1 MSKNMLKFYAIVI
14 LVLLFMYAFS
24 ASYTSDSV
32 DNISYVIA
40 LAVDDNEGEQN
51 LQVTFEFMDT
61 STFSS
66 ESSSESKSA
75 IIDTINA
82 TSINSAINLLNAYIG
97 KQVNLSHCKVV
108 VFSDKLAKKGINA
121 EVSELM
127 NNIQVRPS
135 TNIIIC
141 KGNALEYIQNSTSQ
155 LEKILTKYYDIFPN
169 SSEYTG
175 YTSNIMIGEFYN
187 YLTTKECGNL
197 AILGGL
203 NPTISPSNSSGNP
216 SNQSS
221 DGSSSGGSSE
231 ESSGGNSSGKS
242 SGNSS
247 EKNSGETSNKH
258 KEKPDNTTPLSEMIS
273 GNAPILGERGTENI
287 GLAVLKDGIYVG
299 DLSAKDTLCHTLI
312 SGEVNSFLLTINNT
326 EIYEKY
332 LDIELFENMSPKI
345 TVEIENDAPKIIIN
359 IKLIGRISGIKDGIN
374 YSDEPSNL
382 NLEKISNATEQSIK
396 TSIEE
401 YLNKTSTKFKCDI
414 DYFYNYAKRKFFT
427 IQDWRNYDWSNKY
440 LNSNFDVNVDAK
452 VYYSLLH
459 SD

>member
-14 LVLLFMYAFS
+14 LALVFMYAFS

-40 LAVDDNEGEQN
+40 LAVDENEGEKN

-66 ESSSESKSA
+66 EGSSESKSA

-108 VFSDKLAKKGINA
+108 VFSDKIAQKGISA

-216 SNQSS
+216 SNSS
-221 DGSSSGGSSE
+221 ADGSSSGGSSE
-231 ESSGGNSSGKS
+231 GSSSSE
-242 SGNSS
+242 NSS
-247 EKNSGETSNKH
+247 EKEKP
-258 KEKPDNTTPLSEMIS
+258 KEKPDNSTTLSQMIS
-273 GNAPILGERGTENI
+273 GNAPILGERGTVNI
-287 GLAVLKDGIYVG
+287 GLAVMKDGIYIG
-299 DLSAKDTLCHTLI
+299 DLTAEDTLCHTLI

-326 EIYEKY
+326 KIYENY
-332 LDIELFENMSPKI
+332 LDIELFENMRPKI
-345 TVEIENDAPKIIIN
+345 SVEIENNNPKININ

-382 NLEKISNATEQSIK
+382 DLDKISRAAEDTVKRCI
-396 TSIEE
+396 TD
-401 YLNKTSTKFKCDI
+401 YLNKTSTEFKCDI
-414 DYFYNYAKRKFFT
+414 DYFYNYAKRRFIT
-427 IQDWRNYDWSNKY
+427 VQDWKNYDWSSKY
-440 LNSNFDVNVDAK
+440 TNSKFDVNVEAK

>member
-14 LVLLFMYAFS
+14 LALVFMYAFS

-40 LAVDDNEGEQN
+40 LAVDENEGEKN

-66 ESSSESKSA
+66 EGSSESKSA

-82 TSINSAINLLNAYIG
+82 TSINNAINLLNAYIG
-97 KQVNLSHCKVV
+97 KQVNLSHCKVI
-108 VFSDKLAKKGINA
+108 VFSDKLAQKGISA

-216 SNQSS
+216 SNSS
-221 DGSSSGGSSE
+221 ADGSSSGCSSEGSS
-231 ESSGGNSSGKS
+231 SSE
-242 SGNSS
+242 NSS
-247 EKNSGETSNKH
+247 EKEKP
-258 KEKPDNTTPLSEMIS
+258 KEKPDNSTPLSQMIS

-287 GLAVLKDGIYVG
+287 GLAVMKDGIYIG
-299 DLSAKDTLCHTLI
+299 DLTAEETLCHTLI

-326 EIYEKY
+326 KIYENY

-345 TVEIENDAPKIIIN
+345 SVEIENNNPKININ

-382 NLEKISNATEQSIK
+382 DLDKISRAAEDTVKRCI
-396 TSIEE
+396 TD
-401 YLNKTSTKFKCDI
+401 YLNKTSTEFKCDI
-414 DYFYNYAKRKFFT
+414 DYFYNYAKRRFIT
-427 IQDWRNYDWSNKY
+427 VQDWKNYDWSSKY
-440 LNSNFDVNVDAK
+440 TNSKFDVNVETK

>member
-1 MSKNMLKFYAIVI
+1 MSKNMIKFYSVVVLT
-14 LVLLFMYAFS
+14 LVFIYAFS

-40 LAVDDNEGEQN
+40 LAVDVNEGEQN

-61 STFSS
+61 SAFSS
-66 ESSSESKSA
+66 EQSGDSKGA
-75 IIDTINA
+75 IIDTVTS

-97 KQVNLSHCKVV
+97 KEVNLSHCKVV
-108 VFSDKLAKKGINA
+108 VFSDKLAEKGISS
-121 EVSELM
+121 EVSELI

-216 SNQSS
+216 SN
-221 DGSSSGGSSE
+221 GSSGGSS
-231 ESSGGNSSGKS
+231 SGSNKS
-242 SGNSS
+242 SEGGSS
-247 EKNSGETSNKH
+247 EKSSENSSKENSEST
-258 KEKPDNTTPLSEMIS
+258 EKPDNNNNLSQVVS
-273 GNAPILGERGTENI
+273 GSAPILGERGTENI
-287 GLAVLKDGIYVG
+287 GLAVLKDGIYRG
-299 DLSAKDTLCHTLI
+299 DLTAIDTLCHTLI
-312 SGEVNSFLLTINNT
+312 KGEVNSFLLTINNT
-326 EIYEKY
+326 EIYKNY
-332 LDIELFENMSPKI
+332 IDVSLYENNPPKI
-345 TVEIENDAPKIIIN
+345 TVNISENEPVIN
-359 IKLIGRISGIKDGIN
+359 IKIKLVGRISNLKDGIN
-374 YSDEPSNL
+374 YSDESTNL
-382 NLEKISNATEQSIK
+382 NLNEISDAVNKSLEGYIYDYLKK
-396 TSIEE
+396 TSSE
-401 YLNKTSTKFKCDI
+401 FKCDI
-414 DYFYNYAKRKFFT
+414 DYFYNYAKRNFKT
-427 IQDWRNYDWSNKY
+427 IYDWRNYDWGSKY
-440 LNSNFDVNVDAK
+440 EKSKFNVSVESQ
-452 VYYSLLH
+452 VYYSLLN

>member
-1 MSKNMLKFYAIVI
+1 MSKNMIKFYAVVVLT
-14 LVLLFMYAFS
+14 LVFIYAFS

-40 LAVDDNEGEQN
+40 LAVDVNEGEQN

-61 STFSS
+61 SAFSS
-66 ESSSESKSA
+66 EQSGDSKGA
-75 IIDTINA
+75 IIDTVTS

-97 KQVNLSHCKVV
+97 KEVNLSHCKVV
-108 VFSDKLAKKGINA
+108 VFSDKLAEKGISS

-216 SNQSS
+216 SNGSS
-221 DGSSSGGSSE
+221 DGSSSGSNKSSEGGSSE
-231 ESSGGNSSGKS
+231 KSSENSSKE
-242 SGNSS
+242 NSES
-247 EKNSGETSNKH
+247 T
-258 KEKPDNTTPLSEMIS
+258 EKPDNNNNLSQVVS
-273 GNAPILGERGTENI
+273 GSAPILGERGTENI
-287 GLAVLKDGIYVG
+287 GLAVLKDGIYRG
-299 DLSAKDTLCHTLI
+299 DLTAIDTLCHTLI
-312 SGEVNSFLLTINNT
+312 KGEVNSFLLTINNT
-326 EIYEKY
+326 EIYKNY
-332 LDIELFENMSPKI
+332 IDVSLYENNPPKI
-345 TVEIENDAPKIIIN
+345 TVNISENEPVIN
-359 IKLIGRISGIKDGIN
+359 IKIKLVGRISNLKDGIN
-374 YSDEPSNL
+374 YSDESTNL
-382 NLEKISNATEQSIK
+382 DLNEISDAVNRSLEGYIYDYLKK
-396 TSIEE
+396 TSSE
-401 YLNKTSTKFKCDI
+401 FKCDI
-414 DYFYNYAKRKFFT
+414 DYFYNYAKRNFKT
-427 IQDWRNYDWSNKY
+427 IYDWRNYDWGSKY
-440 LNSNFDVNVDAK
+440 EKSKFNVSVESQ
-452 VYYSLLH
+452 VYYSLLN

>member
-14 LVLLFMYAFS
+14 LALVFMYAFS

-40 LAVDDNEGEQN
+40 LAVDENEGEKN

-66 ESSSESKSA
+66 EGSSESKSA

-108 VFSDKLAKKGINA
+108 VFSDKIAQKGISA

-216 SNQSS
+216 SNSS
-221 DGSSSGGSSE
+221 TDGSSSGGSSE
-231 ESSGGNSSGKS
+231 GSSSSE
-242 SGNSS
+242 NSS
-247 EKNSGETSNKH
+247 EKEKP
-258 KEKPDNTTPLSEMIS
+258 KEKPDNSTTLSQMIS

-287 GLAVLKDGIYVG
+287 GLAVMKDGIYIG
-299 DLSAKDTLCHTLI
+299 DLTAEDTLCHTLI

-326 EIYEKY
+326 KIYENY

-345 TVEIENDAPKIIIN
+345 SVEIENNNPKININ

-382 NLEKISNATEQSIK
+382 DLDKISRAAEDTVKRCI
-396 TSIEE
+396 TD
-401 YLNKTSTKFKCDI
+401 YLNKTSTEFKCDI
-414 DYFYNYAKRKFFT
+414 DYFYNYAKRRFIT
-427 IQDWRNYDWSNKY
+427 VQDWKNYDWSSKY
-440 LNSNFDVNVDAK
+440 TNSKFDVNVEAK

>member
-1 MSKNMLKFYAIVI
+1 MSKNMLKFYAVVVLT
-14 LVLLFMYAFS
+14 LVFIYAFS
-24 ASYTSDSV
+24 ASYTSDSI

-40 LAVDDNEGEQN
+40 LAIDVNEGEQN

-61 STFSS
+61 SAFSS
-66 ESSSESKSA
+66 EQSGDSNNA
-75 IIDTINA
+75 IIDTVTA

-97 KQVNLSHCKVV
+97 KEVNLSHCKVV
-108 VFSDKLAKKGINA
+108 VFSDKLAENGISS

-216 SNQSS
+216 SSGSS
-221 DGSSSGGSSE
+221 DNSSSGPENSSQGDSSESSSDNSSE
-231 ESSGGNSSGKS
+231 EKS
-242 SGNSS
+242 ES
-247 EKNSGETSNKH
+247 
-258 KEKPDNTTPLSEMIS
+258 KEKPNNNNNLSQIIS

-287 GLAVLKDGIYVG
+287 GLAVLKDGIYQG
-299 DLSAKDTLCHTLI
+299 DLTAIDTLCHTLI
-312 SGEVNSFLLTINNT
+312 KGEVNSFLLTINNT
-326 EIYEKY
+326 EIYKNY
-332 LDIELFENMSPKI
+332 LDVSLYENNPPEIS
-345 TVEIENDAPKIIIN
+345 VNIENNEPIIN
-359 IKLIGRISGIKDGIN
+359 IKIKLVGRISGLKDGIN
-374 YSDEPSNL
+374 YSDESTNL
-382 NLEKISNATEQSIK
+382 NLDEISNAVNKSLEGYIDQ
-396 TSIEE
+396 
-401 YLNKTSTKFKCDI
+401 YLKRTSTEFKCDI
-414 DYFYNYAKRKFFT
+414 DYFYNYAKRNFKT
-427 IQDWRNYDWSNKY
+427 INDWKNYDWASKY
-440 LNSNFDVNVDAK
+440 EKSRFNVSVESQ
-452 VYYSLLH
+452 VYYSLLN

>member
-14 LVLLFMYAFS
+14 LALVFMYAFS

-40 LAVDDNEGEQN
+40 LAVDENEGEKN

-66 ESSSESKSA
+66 EGSSESKSA

-108 VFSDKLAKKGINA
+108 VFSDKIAQKGISA

-127 NNIQVRPS
+127 NNIQIRPS

-216 SNQSS
+216 SNSS
-221 DGSSSGGSSE
+221 TDGSSSGGSSE
-231 ESSGGNSSGKS
+231 GSSSSE
-242 SGNSS
+242 NSS
-247 EKNSGETSNKH
+247 EKEKP
-258 KEKPDNTTPLSEMIS
+258 KEKPDNSTTLSQMIS
-273 GNAPILGERGTENI
+273 GNAPILGERGTVNI
-287 GLAVLKDGIYVG
+287 GLAVMKDGIYIE
-299 DLSAKDTLCHTLI
+299 DLTAEDTLCHTLI

-326 EIYEKY
+326 KIYENY
-332 LDIELFENMSPKI
+332 LDIELFENMRPKI
-345 TVEIENDAPKIIIN
+345 SVEIENNNPKININ

-382 NLEKISNATEQSIK
+382 DLDKISRAAEDTVKRCI
-396 TSIEE
+396 TD
-401 YLNKTSTKFKCDI
+401 YLNKTSTEFKCDI
-414 DYFYNYAKRKFFT
+414 DYFYNYAKRRFIT
-427 IQDWRNYDWSNKY
+427 VQDWKNYDWSSKY
-440 LNSNFDVNVDAK
+440 TNSKFDVNVEAK

>member
-1 MSKNMLKFYAIVI
+1 MSKNILKFYAVVVLT
-14 LVLLFMYAFS
+14 LVFIYAFS

-40 LAVDDNEGEQN
+40 LAVDVNEGEQN

-61 STFSS
+61 SAFSS
-66 ESSSESKSA
+66 EQSGDSKGA
-75 IIDTINA
+75 IIDTITS

-97 KQVNLSHCKVV
+97 KEVNLSHCKVV
-108 VFSDKLAKKGINA
+108 VFSDKLAEKGISS

-216 SNQSS
+216 SN
-221 DGSSSGGSSE
+221 GSSGGSSSG
-231 ESSGGNSSGKS
+231 SSKS
-242 SGNSS
+242 SEGGSS
-247 EKNSGETSNKH
+247 EKSSENSSKENSEST
-258 KEKPDNTTPLSEMIS
+258 EKPDNNNNLSQVVS
-273 GNAPILGERGTENI
+273 GSAPILGERGTENI
-287 GLAVLKDGIYVG
+287 GLAVLKDGIYRG
-299 DLSAKDTLCHTLI
+299 DLTAIDTLCHTLI
-312 SGEVNSFLLTINNT
+312 KGEVNSFLLTINNT
-326 EIYEKY
+326 EIYKNY
-332 LDIELFENMSPKI
+332 IDVSLYENTPPKI
-345 TVEIENDAPKIIIN
+345 TVNISENEPVIN
-359 IKLIGRISGIKDGIN
+359 IKIKLVGRISNLKDGIN
-374 YSDEPSNL
+374 YSDESTNL
-382 NLEKISNATEQSIK
+382 NLNEISYAVNKSLEGYIYDYLKK
-396 TSIEE
+396 TSSE
-401 YLNKTSTKFKCDI
+401 FKCDI
-414 DYFYNYAKRKFFT
+414 DYFYNYAKRNFKT
-427 IQDWRNYDWSNKY
+427 ISDWRNYDWGSKY
-440 LNSNFDVNVDAK
+440 EKSKFNVSVESQ
-452 VYYSLLH
+452 VYYSLLN

>member
-14 LVLLFMYAFS
+14 LALVFMYAFS

-40 LAVDDNEGEQN
+40 LAVDENEGEKN

-66 ESSSESKSA
+66 EGSSESKSA

-97 KQVNLSHCKVV
+97 KQVNLSHCKVI
-108 VFSDKLAKKGINA
+108 VFSDKLAQKGISA

-203 NPTISPSNSSGNP
+203 NPTISSSNSSGNP
-216 SNQSS
+216 SNSS
-221 DGSSSGGSSE
+221 TDGSSSGDSSEGSS
-231 ESSGGNSSGKS
+231 SSE
-242 SGNSS
+242 NSS
-247 EKNSGETSNKH
+247 EKEKP
-258 KEKPDNTTPLSEMIS
+258 KEKPDNSTTLSQMIS
-273 GNAPILGERGTENI
+273 GNAPILGERGTVNI
-287 GLAVLKDGIYVG
+287 GLAVMKDGIYIG
-299 DLSAKDTLCHTLI
+299 DLTAEDTLCHTLI

-326 EIYEKY
+326 KIYENY
-332 LDIELFENMSPKI
+332 LDIELFENMRPKI
-345 TVEIENDAPKIIIN
+345 SVEIENNNPKININ

-382 NLEKISNATEQSIK
+382 DLDKISRAAEDTVKRCI
-396 TSIEE
+396 TD
-401 YLNKTSTKFKCDI
+401 YLNKTSTEFKCDI
-414 DYFYNYAKRKFFT
+414 DYFYNYAKRRFIT
-427 IQDWRNYDWSNKY
+427 VQDWKNYDWSSKY
-440 LNSNFDVNVDAK
+440 TNSKFDVNVEAK

>member
-14 LVLLFMYAFS
+14 LALVFMYAFS

-40 LAVDDNEGEQN
+40 LAVDENEGEKN

-66 ESSSESKSA
+66 EGSSESKSA

-108 VFSDKLAKKGINA
+108 VFSDKIAQKGISA

-216 SNQSS
+216 SNSS
-221 DGSSSGGSSE
+221 ADGSSSGGSSE
-231 ESSGGNSSGKS
+231 GSSSSE
-242 SGNSS
+242 NSS
-247 EKNSGETSNKH
+247 EKEKP
-258 KEKPDNTTPLSEMIS
+258 KEKPDNSTTLSQMIS

-287 GLAVLKDGIYVG
+287 GLAVMKDGIYIG
-299 DLSAKDTLCHTLI
+299 DLTAEDTLCHTLI

-326 EIYEKY
+326 KIYENY

-345 TVEIENDAPKIIIN
+345 SVEIENNNPKININ

-382 NLEKISNATEQSIK
+382 DLDKISRAAEDTIK
-396 TSIEE
+396 RCITD
-401 YLNKTSTKFKCDI
+401 YLNKTSTEFKCDI
-414 DYFYNYAKRKFFT
+414 DYFYNYAKRRFIT
-427 IQDWRNYDWSNKY
+427 VQDWKNYDWSSKY
-440 LNSNFDVNVDAK
+440 TNSKFDVNVEAK

>member
-14 LVLLFMYAFS
+14 LALVFMYAFS

-40 LAVDDNEGEQN
+40 LAVDENEGEKN

-66 ESSSESKSA
+66 EGSSESKSA

-108 VFSDKLAKKGINA
+108 VFSDKIAQKGISA

-203 NPTISPSNSSGNP
+203 NTTISPSNSSGNP
-216 SNQSS
+216 SNSS
-221 DGSSSGGSSE
+221 ADGSSSGGSSE
-231 ESSGGNSSGKS
+231 GSSSSE
-242 SGNSS
+242 NSS
-247 EKNSGETSNKH
+247 EKEKP
-258 KEKPDNTTPLSEMIS
+258 KQKPDNSTTLSQMIS

-287 GLAVLKDGIYVG
+287 GLAVMKDGIYIG
-299 DLSAKDTLCHTLI
+299 DLTAEDTLCHTLI

-326 EIYEKY
+326 KIYENY

-345 TVEIENDAPKIIIN
+345 SVEIENNNPKININ

-382 NLEKISNATEQSIK
+382 DLDKISRAAEDTIK
-396 TSIEE
+396 RCITD
-401 YLNKTSTKFKCDI
+401 YLNKTSTEFKCDI
-414 DYFYNYAKRKFFT
+414 DYFYNYAKRRFIT
-427 IQDWRNYDWSNKY
+427 VQDWKNYDWSSKY
-440 LNSNFDVNVDAK
+440 TNSKFDVNVEAK

>member
-1 MSKNMLKFYAIVI
+1 MNKNIVRFYAIVI
-14 LVLLFMYAFS
+14 LVLVFLYAFS

-40 LAVDDNEGEQN
+40 LAVDENEGEKN

-61 STFSS
+61 SSFSS
-66 ESSSESKSA
+66 EKSSESNSA

-82 TSINSAINLLNAYIG
+82 SSINSAINLLNAYIG

-108 VFSDKLAKKGINA
+108 VFSDKIAKKGITA

-203 NPTISPSNSSGNP
+203 NPTITPSNSSGNP
-216 SNQSS
+216 SNESA
-221 DGSSSGGSSE
+221 DGSSSGGSSSE
-231 ESSGGNSSGKS
+231 SPTSSSESSSK
-242 SGNSS
+242 
-247 EKNSGETSNKH
+247 EKETE
-258 KEKPDNTTPLSEMIS
+258 EKPDNNSSLTEMVS

-287 GLAVLKDGIYVG
+287 GLAVLKDGKYIG
-299 DLSAKDTLCHTLI
+299 DLTAIDTLCHTLI
-312 SGEVNSFLLTINNT
+312 NGEVNSFLLTINNT
-326 EIYEKY
+326 DIFERY

-345 TVEIENDAPKIIIN
+345 NVEIENNTPKIKIN
-359 IKLIGRISGIKDGIN
+359 IKLIGRISGIKDGID

-382 NLEKISNATEQSIK
+382 DLEKISTAVEQSIQK
-396 TSIEE
+396 YMID

-414 DYFYNYAKRKFFT
+414 DYFYNHAKQKFIT
-427 IQDWRNYDWSNKY
+427 LQDWKNYDWENKY
-440 LNSNFDVNVDAK
+440 QNSKFNVNIEAK

>member
-14 LVLLFMYAFS
+14 LALVFMYAFS

-40 LAVDDNEGEQN
+40 LAVDENEGEKN

-66 ESSSESKSA
+66 EGSSESKSA

-108 VFSDKLAKKGINA
+108 VFSDKIAQKGISA

-216 SNQSS
+216 SNSS
-221 DGSSSGGSSE
+221 TDGSSSGGSSE
-231 ESSGGNSSGKS
+231 GSSSSE
-242 SGNSS
+242 NSS
-247 EKNSGETSNKH
+247 EKEKP
-258 KEKPDNTTPLSEMIS
+258 KEKPDNSTTLSQMIS
-273 GNAPILGERGTENI
+273 GNAPILGERGTVNI
-287 GLAVLKDGIYVG
+287 GLAVMKDGIYIG
-299 DLSAKDTLCHTLI
+299 DLTAEDTLCHTLI

-326 EIYEKY
+326 KIYENY

-345 TVEIENDAPKIIIN
+345 SVEIENNNPKININ

-382 NLEKISNATEQSIK
+382 DLDKISRAAEDTVKRCI
-396 TSIEE
+396 TD
-401 YLNKTSTKFKCDI
+401 YLNKTSTEFKCDI
-414 DYFYNYAKRKFFT
+414 DYFYNYAKRRFIT
-427 IQDWRNYDWSNKY
+427 VQDWKNYDWSSKY
-440 LNSNFDVNVDAK
+440 TNSKFDVNVEAK

>member
-1 MSKNMLKFYAIVI
+1 MSKNILRFYAIII
-14 LVLLFMYAFS
+14 LVLVFLYAFS
-24 ASYTSDSV
+24 SSYTSDSV

-40 LAVDDNEGEQN
+40 LAVDENEGEKN

-61 STFSS
+61 SSFSS

-82 TSINSAINLLNAYIG
+82 SSINSAINLLNAYIG
-97 KQVNLSHCKVV
+97 KQVNLSHCKVI
-108 VFSDKLAKKGINA
+108 VFSDKIAKKGITS

-141 KGNALEYIQNSTSQ
+141 KGNALAYIQNSTSQ

-203 NPTISPSNSSGNP
+203 NPTITPSNSSGNP
-216 SNQSS
+216 SNQTA
-221 DGSSSGGSSE
+221 DGSSSN
-231 ESSGGNSSGKS
+231 ESSANSTEEKKS
-242 SGNSS
+242 S
-247 EKNSGETSNKH
+247 
-258 KEKPDNTTPLSEMIS
+258 KEKPDNNSSLSQMVA

-287 GLAVLKDGIYVG
+287 GLAVLKNGKYIG
-299 DLSAKDTLCHTLI
+299 DLTAIDTLCHTLI

-326 EIYEKY
+326 EVFERY
-332 LDIELFENMSPKI
+332 LDIDLFENMSPKI
-345 TVEIENDAPKIIIN
+345 TVELDKDTPKIYIKL
-359 IKLIGRISGIKDGIN
+359 KLIGRISGIKDGID

-382 NLEKISNATEQSIK
+382 NLEKISTAVEQSIQQYM
-396 TSIEE
+396 IN
-401 YLNKTSTKFKCDI
+401 YLNKTSTEFKCDV
-414 DYFYNYAKRKFFT
+414 DYFYNHAKRKFKT
-427 IQDWRNYDWSNKY
+427 LQEWKKYDWETKY
-440 LNSNFDVNVDAK
+440 LNSIFDVNVEAK

>member
-1 MSKNMLKFYAIVI
+1 MSKNMLIFFAIVVI
-14 LVLLFMYAFS
+14 TIVFIYGFS

-40 LAVDDNEGEQN
+40 LAVDENESEKN

-61 STFSS
+61 STFSK
-66 ESSSESKSA
+66 EGSSETKSA
-75 IIDTINA
+75 IIDTVTA
-82 TSINSAINLLNAYIG
+82 SSINSAINILNAYIG
-97 KQVNLSHCKVV
+97 KQINLSHCKVV
-108 VFSDKLAKKGINA
+108 VFSDKFAKKGINA

-135 TNIIIC
+135 TNLIIC
-141 KGNALEYIQNSTSQ
+141 KGNALEYIQKSTSQ

-216 SNQSS
+216 SNETAG
-221 DGSSSGGSSE
+221 GSSSS
-231 ESSGGNSSGKS
+231 NSSN
-242 SGNSS
+242 NSS
-247 EKNSGETSNKH
+247 NSSSNSSSDNKL
-258 KEKPDNTTPLSEMIS
+258 KEKPDNNASLSEMVS

-287 GLAVLKDGIYVG
+287 GLAVIKDGIYIG
-299 DLSAKDTLCHTLI
+299 DLSALDTLCHTLI
-312 SGEVNSFLLTINNT
+312 NGEVNSFLLTLNNT
-326 EIYEKY
+326 ELYEHY

-345 TVEIENDAPKIIIN
+345 SVDLEDNTPKINID

-374 YSDEPSNL
+374 YSDEL
-382 NLEKISNATEQSIK
+382 NSLDLDKISRVTELTIK
-396 TSIEE
+396 KYIKE
-401 YLNKTSTKFKCDI
+401 YLYKTSTKFKCDI
-414 DYFYNYAKRKFFT
+414 DCFYNHAKRKFLYL
-427 IQDWRNYDWSNKY
+427 QDWKSYDWSSKY
-440 LNSNFDVNVDAK
+440 LNSKFNVTVKAK

>member
-1 MSKNMLKFYAIVI
+1 MSKNMLNFYAVVVLT
-14 LVLLFMYAFS
+14 LVFIYAFS

-40 LAVDDNEGEQN
+40 LAVDVNEGEQN

-61 STFSS
+61 SAFSS
-66 ESSSESKSA
+66 EQSGDSNNA
-75 IIDTINA
+75 IIDTVTA

-97 KQVNLSHCKVV
+97 KEVNLSHCKVV
-108 VFSDKLAKKGINA
+108 VFSDKLAENGISS

-216 SNQSS
+216 SSGSS
-221 DGSSSGGSSE
+221 DNSSSGSENSSQGDSSESSSDNSSE
-231 ESSGGNSSGKS
+231 EKS
-242 SGNSS
+242 ES
-247 EKNSGETSNKH
+247 
-258 KEKPDNTTPLSEMIS
+258 KEKPNNNNNLSQIIS

-287 GLAVLKDGIYVG
+287 GLAVLKDGIYQG
-299 DLSAKDTLCHTLI
+299 DLTAIDTLCHTLI
-312 SGEVNSFLLTINNT
+312 KGEVNSFLLTINNT
-326 EIYEKY
+326 EIYKNY
-332 LDIELFENMSPKI
+332 LDVSLYENNPPEIS
-345 TVEIENDAPKIIIN
+345 VNIENNEPIIN
-359 IKLIGRISGIKDGIN
+359 IKIKLVGRISGLKDGIN
-374 YSDEPSNL
+374 YSDESTNL
-382 NLEKISNATEQSIK
+382 NLDEISNAVNKSLEGYIDH
-396 TSIEE
+396 
-401 YLNKTSTKFKCDI
+401 YLKRTSTEFKCDI
-414 DYFYNYAKRKFFT
+414 DYFYNYAKRNFKT
-427 IQDWRNYDWSNKY
+427 INDWKNYDWASKY
-440 LNSNFDVNVDAK
+440 EKSRFNVSVESQ
-452 VYYSLLH
+452 VYYSLLN

>member
-1 MSKNMLKFYAIVI
+1 MSKNMLKFYAVVVLT
-14 LVLLFMYAFS
+14 LVFIYAFS

-40 LAVDDNEGEQN
+40 LAVDVNEGEQN

-61 STFSS
+61 SAFSS
-66 ESSSESKSA
+66 EQSGDSKGA
-75 IIDTINA
+75 IIDTVTS

-97 KQVNLSHCKVV
+97 KEVNLSHCKVV
-108 VFSDKLAKKGINA
+108 VFSDKLAEKGISS
-121 EVSELM
+121 EVSELI

-216 SNQSS
+216 SN
-221 DGSSSGGSSE
+221 GSSGGSSSG
-231 ESSGGNSSGKS
+231 SSKS
-242 SGNSS
+242 SEGGSS
-247 EKNSGETSNKH
+247 EKSSENSSKENSEST
-258 KEKPDNTTPLSEMIS
+258 EKPDNNNNLSQVVS
-273 GNAPILGERGTENI
+273 GSAPILGERGTENI
-287 GLAVLKDGIYVG
+287 GLAVLKDGIYRG
-299 DLSAKDTLCHTLI
+299 DLTAIDTLCHTLI
-312 SGEVNSFLLTINNT
+312 KGEVNSFLLTINNT
-326 EIYEKY
+326 EIYKNY
-332 LDIELFENMSPKI
+332 IDVSLSENNPPKI
-345 TVEIENDAPKIIIN
+345 TVNISENEPVIN
-359 IKLIGRISGIKDGIN
+359 IKIKLVGRISNLKDGIN
-374 YSDEPSNL
+374 YSDESTNL
-382 NLEKISNATEQSIK
+382 DLNEISDAVNRSLEGYIYDYLKK
-396 TSIEE
+396 TSSE
-401 YLNKTSTKFKCDI
+401 FKCDI
-414 DYFYNYAKRKFFT
+414 DYFYNYAKRNFKT
-427 IQDWRNYDWSNKY
+427 ISDWKNYDWESKY
-440 LNSNFDVNVDAK
+440 EKSKFNVSVESQ
-452 VYYSLLH
+452 VYYSLLN

>member
-14 LVLLFMYAFS
+14 LALVFMYAFS

-40 LAVDDNEGEQN
+40 LAVDENEGEKN

-66 ESSSESKSA
+66 EGSSESKSA

-97 KQVNLSHCKVV
+97 KQVNLSHCKVI
-108 VFSDKLAKKGINA
+108 VFSDKLAQKGISA

-216 SNQSS
+216 SNSS
-221 DGSSSGGSSE
+221 TDGSSSGGSSE
-231 ESSGGNSSGKS
+231 GSSSSE
-242 SGNSS
+242 NSS
-247 EKNSGETSNKH
+247 EKEKP
-258 KEKPDNTTPLSEMIS
+258 KEKPDNSTTLSQMIS
-273 GNAPILGERGTENI
+273 GNAPILGERGTVNI
-287 GLAVLKDGIYVG
+287 GLAVMKDGIYIG
-299 DLSAKDTLCHTLI
+299 DLTAEDTLCHTLI

-326 EIYEKY
+326 KIYENY

-345 TVEIENDAPKIIIN
+345 SVEIENNNPKININ

-382 NLEKISNATEQSIK
+382 DLDKISRAAEDTVKRCI
-396 TSIEE
+396 TD
-401 YLNKTSTKFKCDI
+401 YLNKTSTEFKCDI
-414 DYFYNYAKRKFFT
+414 DYFYNYAKRRFIT
-427 IQDWRNYDWSNKY
+427 VQDWKNYDWSSKY
-440 LNSNFDVNVDAK
+440 TNSKFDVNVEAK

>member
-1 MSKNMLKFYAIVI
+1 MSKNMLKFYAVVVLT
-14 LVLLFMYAFS
+14 LVFIYAFS

-40 LAVDDNEGEQN
+40 LAVDVNEGEQN

-61 STFSS
+61 SAFSS
-66 ESSSESKSA
+66 EQSGDSKGA
-75 IIDTINA
+75 IIDTVTS

-97 KQVNLSHCKVV
+97 KEVNLSHCKVV
-108 VFSDKLAKKGINA
+108 VFSDKLAEKGISS

-216 SNQSS
+216 SN
-221 DGSSSGGSSE
+221 GSSGGSS
-231 ESSGGNSSGKS
+231 SGSNKS
-242 SGNSS
+242 SEGGSS
-247 EKNSGETSNKH
+247 EKSSENSSKENSEST
-258 KEKPDNTTPLSEMIS
+258 EKPDNNNNLSQVVS
-273 GNAPILGERGTENI
+273 GSAPILGERGTENI
-287 GLAVLKDGIYVG
+287 GLAVLKDGIYRG
-299 DLSAKDTLCHTLI
+299 DLTAIDTLCHTLI
-312 SGEVNSFLLTINNT
+312 KGEVNSFLLTINNT
-326 EIYEKY
+326 EIYKNY
-332 LDIELFENMSPKI
+332 IDVSLYENNPPKI
-345 TVEIENDAPKIIIN
+345 TVNISENEPVIN
-359 IKLIGRISGIKDGIN
+359 IKIKLVGRISNLKDGIN
-374 YSDEPSNL
+374 YSDESTNL
-382 NLEKISNATEQSIK
+382 DLNEISDAVNRSLEGYIYDYLKK
-396 TSIEE
+396 TSSE
-401 YLNKTSTKFKCDI
+401 FKCDI
-414 DYFYNYAKRKFFT
+414 DYFYNYAKRNFKT
-427 IQDWRNYDWSNKY
+427 IYDWRNYDWGSKY
-440 LNSNFDVNVDAK
+440 EKSKFNVSVESQ
-452 VYYSLLH
+452 VYYSLLN

>member
-1 MSKNMLKFYAIVI
+1 MSKNMLKFYAVVVLT
-14 LVLLFMYAFS
+14 LVFIYAFS

-40 LAVDDNEGEQN
+40 LAVDVNEGEQN

-61 STFSS
+61 SAFSS
-66 ESSSESKSA
+66 EQSGDSKGA
-75 IIDTINA
+75 IIDTVTS

-97 KQVNLSHCKVV
+97 KEVNLSHCKVV
-108 VFSDKLAKKGINA
+108 VFSDKLAEKGISS

-216 SNQSS
+216 SN
-221 DGSSSGGSSE
+221 GSSGGSS
-231 ESSGGNSSGKS
+231 SGSNKS
-242 SGNSS
+242 SEGGSS
-247 EKNSGETSNKH
+247 EKSSENSSKENSVST
-258 KEKPDNTTPLSEMIS
+258 EKPDNNNNLSQVVS
-273 GNAPILGERGTENI
+273 GSAPILGERGTENI
-287 GLAVLKDGIYVG
+287 GLAVLKDGIYRG
-299 DLSAKDTLCHTLI
+299 DLTAIDTLCHTLI
-312 SGEVNSFLLTINNT
+312 KGEVNSFLLTINNT
-326 EIYEKY
+326 EIYKNY
-332 LDIELFENMSPKI
+332 IDVSLYENNPPKI
-345 TVEIENDAPKIIIN
+345 TVNISENEPVIN
-359 IKLIGRISGIKDGIN
+359 IKIKLVGRISNLKDGIN
-374 YSDEPSNL
+374 YSDESTNL
-382 NLEKISNATEQSIK
+382 DLNEISDAVNRSLEGYIYDYLKK
-396 TSIEE
+396 TSSE
-401 YLNKTSTKFKCDI
+401 FKCDI
-414 DYFYNYAKRKFFT
+414 DYFYNYAKRNFKT
-427 IQDWRNYDWSNKY
+427 IYDWRNYDWGSKY
-440 LNSNFDVNVDAK
+440 EKSKFNVSVESQ
-452 VYYSLLH
+452 VYYSLLN

>member
-1 MSKNMLKFYAIVI
+1 MSKNMLIFFAIVVI
-14 LVLLFMYAFS
+14 TIVFIYGFS

-40 LAVDDNEGEQN
+40 LAVDENESEKN

-61 STFSS
+61 STFSK
-66 ESSSESKSA
+66 EGSSETKSA
-75 IIDTINA
+75 IIDTVTA
-82 TSINSAINLLNAYIG
+82 SSINSAINILNAYIG
-97 KQVNLSHCKVV
+97 KQINLSHCKVV
-108 VFSDKLAKKGINA
+108 VFSDKFAKKGINA

-135 TNIIIC
+135 TNLIIC
-141 KGNALEYIQNSTSQ
+141 KGNALEYIQKSTSQ

-216 SNQSS
+216 SNKTA
-221 DGSSSGGSSE
+221 
-231 ESSGGNSSGKS
+231 GGNSSS
-242 SGNSS
+242 NSS
-247 EKNSGETSNKH
+247 NNSSNSSSNSSSDNKL
-258 KEKPDNTTPLSEMIS
+258 KEKPDNNASLSEMVS

-287 GLAVLKDGIYVG
+287 GLAVVKDGIYIG
-299 DLSAKDTLCHTLI
+299 DLSALDTLCHTLI
-312 SGEVNSFLLTINNT
+312 NGEVNSFLLTLNNT
-326 EIYEKY
+326 ELYEHY

-345 TVEIENDAPKIIIN
+345 SVDLEDNNPKINID

-374 YSDEPSNL
+374 YSDEL
-382 NLEKISNATEQSIK
+382 NSLDLDKISRVTEQTIK
-396 TSIEE
+396 KHIKE
-401 YLNKTSTKFKCDI
+401 YLYKTSTKFKCDI
-414 DYFYNYAKRKFFT
+414 DCFYNHAKKKFLYL
-427 IQDWRNYDWSNKY
+427 QDWKSYDWSSKY
-440 LNSNFDVNVDAK
+440 LNSKFNVTVKAE

>member
-1 MSKNMLKFYAIVI
+1 MSKGILKFYAIVI
-14 LVLLFMYAFS
+14 LALVFLYAFS

-40 LAVDDNEGEQN
+40 LAVDENESEKN

-61 STFSS
+61 SSFSQEGSS
-66 ESSSESKSA
+66 ETKSA
-75 IIDTINA
+75 IIDTVNA
-82 TSINSAINLLNAYIG
+82 SSINSAINILNAYIG

-135 TNIIIC
+135 TNLIIC
-141 KGNALEYIQNSTSQ
+141 KGNALEYIKNSTSQ

-175 YTSNIMIGEFYN
+175 YTSDIMIGEFYN

-203 NPTISPSNSSGNP
+203 NPTISPSNLSGNP
-216 SNQSS
+216 SN
-221 DGSSSGGSSE
+221 E
-231 ESSGGNSSGKS
+231 TTN
-242 SGNSS
+242 GNSS
-247 EKNSGETSNKH
+247 EKSETEKKS
-258 KEKPDNTTPLSEMIS
+258 KEKPSNNTPIAEMVS

-287 GLAVLKDGIYVG
+287 GLAVMKDGIYLD
-299 DLSAKDTLCHTLI
+299 DLTALDTLCHTLI

-326 EIYEKY
+326 EIYEHY

-345 TVEIENDAPKIIIN
+345 SVEIESECPKIN
-359 IKLIGRISGIKDGIN
+359 VDIKLIGRISGIKDGIN

-382 NLEKISNATEQSIK
+382 DLEKISEITKQTIK
-396 TSIEE
+396 KYIEE
-401 YLNKTSTKFKCDI
+401 YLKKTSTIFKCDI
-414 DYFYNYAKRKFFT
+414 DYFYNHAKRRFLT
-427 IQDWRNYDWSNKY
+427 LQDWRKYDWSSKY
-440 LNSNFDVNVDAK
+440 LNSKFNVNIEAK

>member
-14 LVLLFMYAFS
+14 LALVFMYAFS

-40 LAVDDNEGEQN
+40 LAVDENEGEKN

-66 ESSSESKSA
+66 EGSSESKSA

-108 VFSDKLAKKGINA
+108 VFSDKIAQKGISA

-216 SNQSS
+216 SNSS
-221 DGSSSGGSSE
+221 ADESSSGGSSVG
-231 ESSGGNSSGKS
+231 SSSSE
-242 SGNSS
+242 NSS
-247 EKNSGETSNKH
+247 EKEKP
-258 KEKPDNTTPLSEMIS
+258 KEKPDNSTPLSQMIS

-287 GLAVLKDGIYVG
+287 GLAVMKDGIYIG
-299 DLSAKDTLCHTLI
+299 DLTAEDTLCHTLI

-326 EIYEKY
+326 KIYENY

-345 TVEIENDAPKIIIN
+345 SVEIENNNPKININ

-382 NLEKISNATEQSIK
+382 DLDKISRAAEDTVKRCI
-396 TSIEE
+396 TD
-401 YLNKTSTKFKCDI
+401 YLNKTSTEFKCDI
-414 DYFYNYAKRKFFT
+414 DYFYNYAKRRFIT
-427 IQDWRNYDWSNKY
+427 VQDWKNYDWSSKY
-440 LNSNFDVNVDAK
+440 TNSKFDVNVEAK

>member
-14 LVLLFMYAFS
+14 LALVFMYAFS

-40 LAVDDNEGEQN
+40 LAVDENEGEKN

-66 ESSSESKSA
+66 EGSSESKSA

-108 VFSDKLAKKGINA
+108 VFSDKIAQKGISA

-127 NNIQVRPS
+127 NNIQIRPS

-216 SNQSS
+216 SNSS
-221 DGSSSGGSSE
+221 TDGSSSGGSSE
-231 ESSGGNSSGKS
+231 GSSSSE
-242 SGNSS
+242 NSS
-247 EKNSGETSNKH
+247 EKEKP
-258 KEKPDNTTPLSEMIS
+258 KEKPDNSTTLSQMIS
-273 GNAPILGERGTENI
+273 GNAPILGERGTVNI
-287 GLAVLKDGIYVG
+287 GLAVMKDGIYIG
-299 DLSAKDTLCHTLI
+299 DLTAEDTLCHTLI

-326 EIYEKY
+326 KIYENY

-345 TVEIENDAPKIIIN
+345 SVEIENNNPKININ

-382 NLEKISNATEQSIK
+382 DLDKISRAAEDTVKRCI
-396 TSIEE
+396 TD
-401 YLNKTSTKFKCDI
+401 YLNKTSTEFKCDI
-414 DYFYNYAKRKFFT
+414 DYFYNYAKRRFIT
-427 IQDWRNYDWSNKY
+427 VQDWKNYDWSSKY
-440 LNSNFDVNVDAK
+440 TNSKFDVNVEAK

>member
-1 MSKNMLKFYAIVI
+1 MNKNMLKFYAVVVLT
-14 LVLLFMYAFS
+14 LVFIYAFS

-40 LAVDDNEGEQN
+40 LAVDENEGEQN

-61 STFSS
+61 SAFSS
-66 ESSSESKSA
+66 DQSGDSKGA
-75 IIDTINA
+75 IIDTITA
-82 TSINSAINLLNAYIG
+82 PSINSAINLLNAYIG
-97 KQVNLSHCKVV
+97 KEVNLAHCKVV
-108 VFSDKLAKKGINA
+108 VFSDKIAEKGISS

-141 KGNALEYIQNSTSQ
+141 KGNALKYVQNSTSQ

-216 SNQSS
+216 SNESS
-221 DGSSSGGSSE
+221 DGSSSGSGGGSQG
-231 ESSGGNSSGKS
+231 SSGGESSVNSSKENSKS
-242 SGNSS
+242 
-247 EKNSGETSNKH
+247 
-258 KEKPDNTTPLSEMIS
+258 KEKPNNNNNLSQIIS

-287 GLAVLKDGIYVG
+287 GLAVLKDGIYKG
-299 DLSAKDTLCHTLI
+299 DLTAIDTLCHTLI
-312 SGEVNSFLLTINNT
+312 KGEVNSFLLTINNT
-326 EIYEKY
+326 EIYKNY
-332 LDIELFENMSPKI
+332 LDVSLYENNPPKI
-345 TVEIENDAPKIIIN
+345 SIDISGDEPIIN
-359 IKLIGRISGIKDGIN
+359 IKIKLVGRISNLKDGIN
-374 YSDEPSNL
+374 YSDESTNL
-382 NLEKISNATEQSIK
+382 DLNAISSAVNKSLEDYIYH
-396 TSIEE
+396 
-401 YLNKTSTKFKCDI
+401 YLQRTSTEFKCDI
-414 DYFYNYAKRKFFT
+414 DYFYNYAKRNFKT
-427 IQDWRNYDWSNKY
+427 IDDWKNYDWASKY
-440 LNSNFDVNVDAK
+440 EKSKFNVSVESQ
-452 VYYSLLH
+452 VYYSLLN

>member
-14 LVLLFMYAFS
+14 LVLVFMYAFS

-40 LAVDDNEGEQN
+40 LAVDENEGEKN

-66 ESSSESKSA
+66 EGSSESKSA

-108 VFSDKLAKKGINA
+108 VFSDKIAQKGISA

-203 NPTISPSNSSGNP
+203 NTTISPSNSSGNP
-216 SNQSS
+216 SNSS
-221 DGSSSGGSSE
+221 TDGSSSGGSSVG
-231 ESSGGNSSGKS
+231 SSSSE
-242 SGNSS
+242 NSS
-247 EKNSGETSNKH
+247 EKEKP
-258 KEKPDNTTPLSEMIS
+258 KEKPDNSTTLSQMIS

-287 GLAVLKDGIYVG
+287 GLAVMKDGIYIG
-299 DLSAKDTLCHTLI
+299 DLTAEDTLCHTLI

-326 EIYEKY
+326 KIYENY

-345 TVEIENDAPKIIIN
+345 SVEIENNNPKININ

-382 NLEKISNATEQSIK
+382 DLDKISRAAEDTIK
-396 TSIEE
+396 RCITD
-401 YLNKTSTKFKCDI
+401 YLNKTSTEFKCDI
-414 DYFYNYAKRKFFT
+414 DYFYNYAKRRFIT
-427 IQDWRNYDWSNKY
+427 VQDWKNYDWSSKY
-440 LNSNFDVNVDAK
+440 TNSKFDVNVEAK